1 MINRVLITN
10 GYVSANAG
18 DAALLAVCVQ
28 QVRSAFPTA
37 EVWVASLE
45 DPDLVPTYEG
55 AHNIGSIRRY
65 VSDDRHALP
74 IRLLRRLVGVLLGV
88 LYLVLPTRC
97 SAALRRPLPAEVA
110 REASL
115 AADCDLV
122 VSMGGGYV
130 HGRGGLA
137 GWQNLYFVLLPMLI
151 AQHHRRRTIFA
162 PQSFGPFDGGPLQEL
177 LIRHTLGRSQL
188 VIAREDKS
196 VAALVRCGV
205 PRETITRGVDAAFS
219 LQPAQEPTDRM
230 LPPKAVGLTARQ
242 WLPDHEQ
249 HRYELALARTIDQLT
264 ARGFRPVLVPQVTA
278 AYTADDDRIVERR
291 IADLCATAPTRL
303 DEQLPYDVLFRLYGE
318 CEFFV
323 GTRFHSVIFALLHR
337 VPCLAIEY
345 EHKTSGIMNDLGL
358 GEWSIP
364 IEDATDERVSA
375 LADRL
380 IASRDSYLAQLDAVL
395 PDYVARSR
403 LFVHQLRETVST
415 READQLAV

>member
-1 MINRVLITN
+1 
-10 GYVSANAG
+10 
-18 DAALLAVCVQ
+18 
-28 QVRSAFPTA
+28 
-37 EVWVASLE
+37 
-45 DPDLVPTYEG
+45 
-55 AHNIGSIRRY
+55 
-65 VSDDRHALP
+65 
-74 IRLLRRLVGVLLGV
+74 
-88 LYLVLPTRC
+88 
-97 SAALRRPLPAEVA
+97 
-110 REASL
+110 
-115 AADCDLV
+115 
-122 VSMGGGYV
+122 
-130 HGRGGLA
+130 
-137 GWQNLYFVLLPMLI
+137 
-151 AQHHRRRTIFA
+151 
-162 PQSFGPFDGGPLQEL
+162 
-177 LIRHTLGRSQL
+177 
-188 VIAREDKS
+188 
-196 VAALVRCGV
+196 
-205 PRETITRGVDAAFS
+205 
-219 LQPAQEPTDRM
+219 M

-242 WLPDHEQ
+242 WLPDHAQ